1 MFVKNSKMLNAFAAT
16 MVFVLITGI
25 MQVHANYDGQDRR
38 LIYIYSDF
46 ENYVGTQSGATAVIP
61 EHTGSFAGWGSITG
75 QIPNENYYIG
85 EIPPGGTTKALK
97 FVSEVVREGTSFQSL
112 SVTTRTTGSTNV
124 MARAAVFETKI
135 MFGDTRMARRLVVGG
150 TGIVDFSEHGVI
162 RYNGQNIGRYKA
174 DKWYHIII
182 ALDSNVT
189 DASIVSLYINGV
201 GYGSYVTSSA
211 SWSTNTSRIEQTFTK
226 GDVTDGPAVMW
237 VDCVKIF
244 RQDTRFAYTAN
255 SEISAGVDSVI
266 ELPFN
271 DFVNAD
277 SLSSITMKDSGNQP
291 VEITAGLKKLGYG
304 SYAPNIITIKPNVVL
319 DAQSEYIIDFSGV
332 KSMALGQYGALN
344 SSFTFT
350 NIKVSTGVALAEGI
364 YTAEPDVLAFESQ
377 VKASCDVINNT
388 NDAITPT
395 LVLAIYK
402 NNMLE
407 GVSFEEAPISVGE
420 RKKITSIAD
429 YSVAN
434 NINANEIDNVT
445 FKVMLWN
452 ETMTPFVFPYSN
464 LLIN

>member
-1 MFVKNSKMLNAFAAT
+1 
-16 MVFVLITGI
+16 
-25 MQVHANYDGQDRR
+25 
-38 LIYIYSDF
+38 
-46 ENYVGTQSGATAVIP
+46 
-61 EHTGSFAGWGSITG
+61 
-75 QIPNENYYIG
+75 
-85 EIPPGGTTKALK
+85 
-97 FVSEVVREGTSFQSL
+97 
-112 SVTTRTTGSTNV
+112 
-124 MARAAVFETKI
+124 
-135 MFGDTRMARRLVVGG
+135 
-150 TGIVDFSEHGVI
+150 
-162 RYNGQNIGRYKA
+162 
-174 DKWYHIII
+174 
-182 ALDSNVT
+182 
-189 DASIVSLYINGV
+189 
-201 GYGSYVTSSA
+201 
-211 SWSTNTSRIEQTFTK
+211 
-226 GDVTDGPAVMW
+226 
-237 VDCVKIF
+237 
-244 RQDTRFAYTAN
+244 
-255 SEISAGVDSVI
+255 
-266 ELPFN
+266 
-271 DFVNAD
+271 
-277 SLSSITMKDSGNQP
+277 
-291 VEITAGLKKLGYG
+291 
-304 SYAPNIITIKPNVVL
+304 
-319 DAQSEYIIDFSGV
+319 
-332 KSMALGQYGALN
+332 MALGQYGALN